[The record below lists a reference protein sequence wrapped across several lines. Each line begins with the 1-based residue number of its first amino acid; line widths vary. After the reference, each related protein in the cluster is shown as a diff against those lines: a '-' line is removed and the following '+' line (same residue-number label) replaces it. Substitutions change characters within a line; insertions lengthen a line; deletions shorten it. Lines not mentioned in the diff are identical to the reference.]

1 MRHKISLKI
10 ALLLTTS
17 LATVL
22 TYASFDRSNIAL
34 AAPQEEATPGA
45 LQVLDTKGQPRGLC
59 PLKHTDVKAE
69 ISGYLSRVR
78 VTQEFENPFKD
89 KIEAVYT
96 FPLPQAAAVD
106 DMTMQ
111 VGDRTVKGKI
121 LRREEAQN
129 VYEAAK
135 TNGQVASLLDQERP
149 NIFTQSVANIMP
161 GEKVTVT
168 ISYVETLKYEDGS
181 YQFVFPMVVA
191 PRYIP
196 GTPTSAGGTSPN
208 TTQVPDA
215 SRVTPI
221 VTPKGTR
228 AGHDISVDVTLDAGV
243 PLESIESKSHEID
256 IERPNVGS
264 AHVRLKNKDEIP
276 NKDFV
281 LKYDV
286 AGKRVEDALLTHRMD
301 KGGFFTFILQ
311 PPERVTVE
319 DVTPKEI
326 VFVLDT
332 SGSMMGFPIE
342 KAKEAMKLA
351 LDGLYPQ
358 DTFNLITFSG
368 DEHILFDKPVPATKE
383 NLAKAQ
389 AFLASREGSGGTEM
403 MKAIK
408 AALDPSDAQDHIR
421 VVCFMTD
428 GEVGNDFE
436 IISEVQKHPNAR
448 VFAFGIGSSINRF
461 LLDKIAEEG
470 RGEVEYVSLNDD
482 GSTAAR
488 RFHERVRSPLLT
500 DISIDWGGLA
510 VADVY
515 PKRIPDLFS
524 AKPVVLTGR
533 YTSAGHGVIRL
544 KGKMSGRDFVREI
557 PVDLPEAQAEHDVLA
572 TLWARTR
579 IDDLMSQDYAGL
591 QRNNAHADV
600 KETITQLGL
609 EYRLMTQFT
618 SFVAVEEMT
627 VTDGGKPRRI
637 DVPVDMPEGM
647 SYEGVFGRDAGN
659 LPVQSAQTYPFLGQ
673 RASASTNVITSS
685 GMNTVSA
692 KAPIAGNPIGNGRG
706 SNIGGG
712 DKNSGGGGGGNGVIA
727 RRVIAGG
734 VINRESEAPAPKLS
748 PAEEKRQQLQTKLNP
763 TLVALVDRLKDKNA
777 KPGTDEAKFVHDGK
791 TEIQIWLTEKS
802 DETIAELKK
811 LGFEVVLDPKT
822 AKMVIGRVAIEKL
835 AALAELKF
843 VRYVAPMSS
852 R

>member
-1 MRHKISLKI
+1 MRNKISFKI
-10 ALLLTTS
+10 ALLLSAS
-17 LATVL
+17 LAAVL
-22 TYASFDRSNIAL
+22 FYASFNRSNAAL
-34 AAPQEEATPGA
+34 ATPQEEATPGSLQA
-45 LQVLDTKGQPRGLC
+45 LDSKGQPRGLC

-69 ISGYLSRVR
+69 ISGFISRVR
-78 VTQEFENPFKD
+78 VTQEFENPFKE
-89 KIEAVYT
+89 KIEAVYA

-135 TNGQVASLLDQERP
+135 SNGQVASLLDQERP

-181 YQFVFPMVVA
+181 YGFVFPMVVA

-196 GTPTSAGGTSPN
+196 GTQTSAGAAQAQSPN

-215 SRVTPI
+215 SRITPPI
-221 VTPKGTR
+221 TPKGTR
-228 AGHDISVDVTLDAGV
+228 AGQDISVDVWLDAGV

-256 IERPNVGS
+256 VERPNVGS

-286 AGKRVEDALLTHRMD
+286 AGKRVEDALLTHRTD

-311 PPERVTVE
+311 PPEHVTVE

-368 DEHILFDKPVPATKE
+368 DTHILFDKPVPATKE

-389 AFLASREGSGGTEM
+389 AFIASRKGSGGTEM

-408 AALDPSDAQDHIR
+408 AALDPTDAKDHIR
-421 VVCFMTD
+421 VACFMTD

-448 VFAFGIGSSINRF
+448 VFAFGIGSSVNRF

-470 RGEVEYVSLNDD
+470 RGEVEYVSLSDD
-482 GSTAAR
+482 GSAAAR
-488 RFHERVRSPLLT
+488 RFQERVRSPLLT
-500 DISIDWGGLA
+500 DISIDWGGLS
-510 VADVY
+510 VTDVY

-533 YTSAGHGVIRL
+533 YTSAGHGLIRL

-647 SYEGVFGRDAGN
+647 SYEGVFGREAGN
-659 LPVQSAQTYPFLGQ
+659 LPINGRSYISYGVLNKPVA
-673 RASASTNVITSS
+673 ANVITSS
-685 GMNTVSA
+685 GTNTARA
-692 KAPIAGNPIGNGRG
+692 KTPMAGRPISSGGR
-706 SNIGGG
+706 NMGGG
-712 DKNSGGGGGGNGVIA
+712 SGSGAGTAGKIPAPAVIA
-727 RRVIAGG
+727 AEISA
-734 VINRESEAPAPKLS
+734 NEAPPPKLT

-763 TLVALVDRLKDKNA
+763 TLVALVDRLKNKNA
-777 KPGTDEAKFVHDGK
+777 KPVADEAKFVHDRK
-791 TEIQIWLTEKS
+791 AEIQIWLTEKS
-802 DETIAELKK
+802 DEAIAELKK

-822 AKMVIGRVAIEKL
+822 AKMVIGRVPIEKL

-843 VRYVAPMSS
+843 VRYVAPMNSN
-852 R
+852 